1 MRSPKLQLTGQQWP
15 AVEMGALA
23 AADLGHTA
31 CAEALLEEVTI
42 SPTIELPSRQPQTA
56 EQLYQNNFQPVKK
69 VLGPTVDFP
78 TWEFGKGTEEPQGL

>member
-23 AADLGHTA
+23 AADLGHAA
-31 CAEALLEEVTI
+31 CAEALLEEVAI

-69 VLGPTVDFP
+69 VLGPTIDFP
-78 TWEFGKGTEEPQGL
+78 TWEFGNGTEEPLGI